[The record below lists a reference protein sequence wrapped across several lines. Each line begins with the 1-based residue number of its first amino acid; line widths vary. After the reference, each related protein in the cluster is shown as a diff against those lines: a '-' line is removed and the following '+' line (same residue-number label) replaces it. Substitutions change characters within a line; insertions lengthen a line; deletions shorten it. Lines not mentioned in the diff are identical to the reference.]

1 MNIKNLRVL
10 ENYGILYDERSK
22 SLRRENTN
30 LTIYLEEVVR
40 IRFELLG
47 GRNAIKVTLANG
59 KEITLADE
67 LSMQKAIEIQ
77 NILQEEWDSQ
87 VKEIIFCE
95 CDCGCATLQIS
106 RFEDDVTIDCKESFF
121 YSKQDGI
128 FKTIKERIKM
138 IWCIIT
144 GKEYRLWDI
153 TLSPG
158 KAKELARSINKFI
171 I

>member
-1 MNIKNLRVL
+1 MNIKDL
-10 ENYGILYDERSK
+10 EMLKNYGLIYDEQAH

-30 LTIYLEEVVR
+30 LTMYLEEIIR
-40 IRFELLG
+40 IRIEPSNDS
-47 GRNAIKVTLANG
+47 NAIKVTLVGG
-59 KEITLADE
+59 KEVMLFDN
-67 LSMQKAIEIQ
+67 LSLQKAIELQ
-77 NILQEEWDSQ
+77 NVLQSEWDLQ
-87 VKEIIFCE
+87 VKETIFCE

-106 RFEDDVTIDCKESFF
+106 KFDDNICIECKESFF
-121 YSKQDGI
+121 YSKQNGI
-128 FKTIKERIKM
+128 FKTIKERLKM

-153 TLSPG
+153 TISPG